1 MSILFSFAVFRCRG
15 NFFPVFCFAVIEV
28 YGWNDLYNQ
37 WKDYWILAYYILPYQ
52 QIIWFLR

>member
-52 QIIWFLR
+52 QII